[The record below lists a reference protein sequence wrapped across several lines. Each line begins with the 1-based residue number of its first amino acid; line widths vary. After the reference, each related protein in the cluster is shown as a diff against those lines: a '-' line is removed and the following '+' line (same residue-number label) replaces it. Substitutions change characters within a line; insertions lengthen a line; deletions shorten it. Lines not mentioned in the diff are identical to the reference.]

1 MKNIYLEPNE
11 EIISIIDRL
20 IQVEDEQVNLIVPS
34 GAQIWQSSINLKLL
48 KREMDSLNKLVTFIV
63 SDDLSAEMAERIG
76 FAVKKER
83 DLPVEL
89 IQEKEN
95 IQEEET
101 IQEEIII
108 EKEEPIQS
116 KKT

>member
-48 KREMDSLNKLVTFIV
+48 KWIV
-63 SDDLSAEMAERIG
+63 
-76 FAVKKER
+76 
-83 DLPVEL
+83 
-89 IQEKEN
+89 
-95 IQEEET
+95 
-101 IQEEIII
+101 
-108 EKEEPIQS
+108 
-116 KKT
+116 